1 MLEKVIIFGIG
12 MKLEELKLR
21 DALSNFDIIAY
32 SDNNIEMFGKTYN
45 GKKVICP
52 SEICNYNYDAIY
64 ISTEQYYDA
73 IEKQLIEQYNVRQ
86 NKIKH
91 FSLPKDKYE
100 GEITFWKALYK
111 KAGNT
116 FENEHYRNRML
127 SIAGEQNDAFWGNKV
142 VVDFGCGPAGSLT
155 WTKTPAVKI
164 GIDVLA
170 ERYLRAF
177 GEDIVKQDMIYVTS
191 SEEKI
196 PMPDQFADYL
206 ITINSLDHVDNLDMI
221 TSELLRILKKD
232 GILLASFNI
241 NELSTECEPQILTEK
256 KLYDKFLKYFEIKSY
271 RLEKTGRINKEG
283 EEQAVLYVK
292 GIKNSGYRIR

>member
-1 MLEKVIIFGIG
+1 MLEKVIVFGIG
-12 MKLEELKLR
+12 MKLDELKLR
-21 DALSNFDIIAY
+21 DALSSFDIIAY
-32 SDNNIEMFGKTYN
+32 SDNNIEMLGKTIH
-45 GKKVICP
+45 GKKVISP
-52 SEICNYNYDAIY
+52 SEICDYNYDAIY

-73 IEKQLIEQYNVRQ
+73 IEKQLIDEYNIPQ

-91 FSLPKDKYE
+91 FKIPKDKYE
-100 GEITFWKALYK
+100 EITFWKALYE

-116 FENEHYRNRML
+116 FDNNHYRNRML
-127 SIAGEQNDAFWGNKV
+127 SIAGEQDDLFWKDKV

-170 ERYLRAF
+170 QRYLRAF
-177 GEDIVKQDMIYVTS
+177 GEDIVKQDMIYVAS

-196 PMPDQFADYL
+196 PMPDEFADYL

-221 TSELLRILKKD
+221 TSELLRILKKR

-256 KLYDKFLKYFEIKSY
+256 KLNDKFLKYFEITNY
-271 RLEKTGRINKEG
+271 NLEKTGRINKEG

-292 GIKNSGYRIR
+292 GIKK

>member
-32 SDNNIEMFGKTYN
+32 SDNNIEMFGKTIH

-64 ISTEQYYDA
+64 ISTDQYYDA
-73 IEKQLIEQYNVRQ
+73 IEKQLIEQCNIPQ
-86 NKIKH
+86 NKIKR
-91 FSLPKDKYE
+91 FKLPKDKYE
-100 GEITFWKALYK
+100 GEITFWKALYEK
-111 KAGNT
+111 EGNK

-127 SIAGEQNDAFWGNKV
+127 SIAGEQNDLFWKDKV

-170 ERYLRAF
+170 ERYLRTF
-177 GEDIVKQDMIYVTS
+177 GADIIKQDMIYVAS
-191 SEEKI
+191 SEERI
-196 PMPDQFADYL
+196 PMPNEFADYL
-206 ITINSLDHVDNLDMI
+206 ITINSLDHVDNLDII
-221 TSELLRILKKD
+221 TLELLRILKKD

-256 KLYDKFLKYFEIKSY
+256 KLYDKFLKYFDLVSY
-271 RLEKTGRINKEG
+271 KLEKTGRINKVG

-292 GIKNSGYRIR
+292 GIKK

>member
-1 MLEKVIIFGIG
+1 MLEKVIIFGTG
-12 MKLEELKLR
+12 MRLEELKLR
-21 DALSNFDIIAY
+21 DALSGFDIIAY
-32 SDNNIEMFGKTYN
+32 CDNHIEMPGKVYN
-45 GKKVICP
+45 GKKVIAP
-52 SEICNYNYDAIY
+52 SEICKYNYDAIY
-64 ISTEQYYDA
+64 ISTEQYYDE
-73 IEKQLIEQYNVRQ
+73 IEKQLAGQYDIPK

-91 FSLPKDKYE
+91 FQIPKDKYE

-111 KAGNT
+111 KDGNK
-116 FENEHYRNRML
+116 FKNEHYRDRML
-127 SIAGEQNDAFWGNKV
+127 SIAGEQNDAFWSNKV

-170 ERYLRAF
+170 ERYLRTF

-196 PMPDQFADYL
+196 PMPCEFADYL
-206 ITINSLDHVDNLDMI
+206 ITINSLDHVDNLDVI
-221 TSELLRILKKD
+221 TAELLRILKKD

-241 NELSTECEPQILTEK
+241 NELSTECEPQILTERK
-256 KLYDKFLKYFEIKSY
+256 IYDKFLKYFEIKTY
-271 RLEKTGRINKEG
+271 NLEKTGRTNKDG

-292 GIKNSGYRIR
+292 GRKK